1 MKAYEV
7 ATLVGVG
14 KLVPNIPDNVPEVLR
29 VVILGIL
36 HQIVFFY
43 NNTKVV
49 PNSILMKE
57 LSWNKFVQYS
67 NGKS

>member
-14 KLVPNIPDNVPEVLR
+14 KLVPNIPKNVPEVLR

-43 NNTKVV
+43 NNTKGCSKFNPDERVIMEQV
-49 PNSILMKE
+49 CSILQ
-57 LSWNKFVQYS
+57 W
-67 NGKS
+67 